1 MDSKEKMSSSDIADD
16 LDLEPLNL
24 DFELPPIE
32 DSDLVGLESG
42 SDFGDLATLD
52 LPEGELG
59 SSDFA
64 YNAEESNLDESDFTV
79 SPQDGSGLDSD
90 LFTTDDAEEPVTL
103 TADELSDIVGAD
115 LEMDTELSGFGADE
129 TDLGSMPV
137 MGDDI
142 ELSAMPEMG
151 DDIELGAMPE
161 MGDDM
166 ELGAMPEMGDDMELG
181 AMPEMGDDIELG
193 TMPDISDE
201 SSYGELEELDLEMP
215 EDSIASDEL
224 VLPDDLDMDL
234 SDLSGQEF
242 AADTAEIE
250 SALPDLEGSFD
261 FEPPADLA
269 EDLSVNLSEADDE
282 DVALS
287 EDELDNILGDVDQ
300 GLMDHGEDDH
310 VMRDEMAHDME
321 DVDPLEFSDEEL
333 QREVL
338 GDEVQMPQL
347 SILDSDDDESITL
360 TADELSNIVSD
371 DLAISPSPFGTDEEV
386 LTDDIEEMEAV
397 QEFEG
402 FSDAQAAET
411 ESSIGS
417 DLEEPAQPSFFQEEE
432 EGPVALTDDELAD
445 ILEGTALEGTVL
457 DQGVEAEPEVALQE
471 EPRADRMADE
481 LSLETG
487 VKREELKKVI
497 GYLDDLLGQLPE
509 ETVREFSRSEYF
521 NLYKKVIEE
530 LGVFK

>member
-1 MDSKEKMSSSDIADD
+1 MDSKEKTSSSDIADD

-32 DSDLVGLESG
+32 DSDLIGLESG
-42 SDFGDLATLD
+42 SEFGDLGTLD

-59 SSDFA
+59 SSDFL
-64 YNAEESNLDESDFTV
+64 YNGEESNLDDSDFTV
-79 SPQDGSGLDSD
+79 SPSSEQSDPVLDSD

-115 LEMDTELSGFGADE
+115 LEMDTELADFGDSE
-129 TDLGSMPV
+129 TDLG
-137 MGDDI
+137 
-142 ELSAMPEMG
+142 AMPEMG
-151 DDIELGAMPE
+151 DDIELGAMP
-161 MGDDM
+161 DI
-166 ELGAMPEMGDDMELG
+166 
-181 AMPEMGDDIELG
+181 GDDIELG
-193 TMPDISDE
+193 DMPEMGDEMEPVALPDISNDA
-201 SSYGELEELDLEMP
+201 SYGELEELDLEMP
-215 EDSIASDEL
+215 EDSTGSDEP

-242 AADTAEIE
+242 AADSAEIE
-250 SALPDLEGSFD
+250 SGLPDLEGSFD

-269 EDLSVNLSEADDE
+269 EDLSDADDE

-300 GLMDHGEDDH
+300 GLAEHADDEH
-310 VMRDEMAHDME
+310 AMRDEMAHDME

-386 LTDDIEEMEAV
+386 LTDDIDEMEAV

-402 FSDAQAAET
+402 FSDK
-411 ESSIGS
+411 ESADFEPSFGS

-445 ILEGTALEGTVL
+445 ILEGTALEETSIDQSVL
-457 DQGVEAEPEVALQE
+457 EEEPEVPLQE
-471 EPRADRMADE
+471 EPRAERMADE

>member
-1 MDSKEKMSSSDIADD
+1 MDSKEKTSSSDIADD

-42 SDFGDLATLD
+42 SDF
-52 LPEGELG
+52 P
-59 SSDFA
+59 SDFP
-64 YNAEESNLDESDFTV
+64 S
-79 SPQDGSGLDSD
+79 LDSD
-90 LFTTDDAEEPVTL
+90 FGDLSTLDMQEGESQSGEPAYSVEDAFDVGGFPMSESSNEFGSELASNDLSSDDLSSEGLSSGDFASDEEEEPVTL

-115 LEMDTELSGFGADE
+115 LEMETELSDFGGTE
-129 TDLGSMPV
+129 MNLGSST
-137 MGDDI
+137 DDD
-142 ELSAMPEMG
+142 L
-151 DDIELGAMPE
+151 ELGAMPE
-161 MGDDM
+161 
-166 ELGAMPEMGDDMELG
+166 
-181 AMPEMGDDIELG
+181 
-193 TMPDISDE
+193 SDNA
-201 SSYGELEELDLEMP
+201 SYGDLEELDLEMP
-215 EDSIASDEL
+215 EDSIQSDDL

-234 SDLSGQEF
+234 ADISEQGF

-250 SALPDLEGSFD
+250 SGLPEIDGSFD

-269 EDLSVNLSEADDE
+269 EDLSVNLSESDDE

-300 GLMDHGEDDH
+300 GLAEPADEEHA
-310 VMRDEMAHDME
+310 MRDEMAHDME

-371 DLAISPSPFGTDEEV
+371 DLAISPSPFGSDEEV
-386 LTDDIEEMEAV
+386 LTDDIDEMEAV

-402 FSDAQAAET
+402 FDESGSESEELT
-411 ESSIGS
+411 EPSSGS
-417 DLEEPAQPSFFQEEE
+417 DLEEAAQPSFFQEEE

-445 ILEGTALEGTVL
+445 ILEGTAIEEAAIDQGALEG
-457 DQGVEAEPEVALQE
+457 EPEDALHE
-471 EPRADRMADE
+471 EPRAERMADE

>member
-1 MDSKEKMSSSDIADD
+1 MDSKEKTSSSNIADD

-42 SDFGDLATLD
+42 SEFGDLATLD
-52 LPEGELG
+52 LPEGELD
-59 SSDFA
+59 SSDFS
-64 YNAEESNLDESDFTV
+64 YSAEESTSGENDFNV
-79 SPQDGSGLDSD
+79 PQSAVEGDSGLESE
-90 LFTTDDAEEPVTL
+90 LFSAGDEEEPVTL

-115 LEMDTELSGFGADE
+115 LEMDTELSA
-129 TDLGSMPV
+129 
-137 MGDDI
+137 MGDD
-142 ELSAMPEMG
+142 M
-151 DDIELGAMPE
+151 ELGAMPAMGDDMELGAMSE

-181 AMPEMGDDIELG
+181 ALPG
-193 TMPDISDE
+193 ISDDT
-201 SSYGELEELDLEMP
+201 SYGELEELDLEMP
-215 EDSIASDEL
+215 EDSASSDVS

-234 SDLSGQEF
+234 SDLSGQDF

-250 SALPDLEGSFD
+250 SGLPDLEGSFD
-261 FEPPADLA
+261 FEPPTDLA
-269 EDLSVNLSEADDE
+269 EDLSVNLSDSDDE

-300 GLMDHGEDDH
+300 GLAEPNDDEH
-310 VMRDEMAHDME
+310 AMRDEMAHDME

-397 QEFEG
+397 QDFEG
-402 FSDAQAAET
+402 FDESASESEELTAASFESDPGET
-411 ESSIGS
+411 
-417 DLEEPAQPSFFQEEE
+417 AQPSFFQEEE

-445 ILEGTALEGTVL
+445 ILEGTAIEESVL
-457 DQGVEAEPEVALQE
+457 EAEPEVALHE
-471 EPRADRMADE
+471 EPRAERMADE